1 MWDTGTMDPRRRRE
15 LRSPHWP
22 GRSRASDKQ
31 LGTVQRPGG
40 SCSLQNCNSRRSC
53 GCDISMAQS
62 LCIASAPVATQSPP
76 VVECISDHE
85 SGEDAGPYPGDDVFG
100 VGPVYERLQ
109 FRAIRSVRGDT
120 QASTSVLPSVV
131 QCSTRSR
138 NSAPRLWRN
147 RIEKLPKTLFL
158 DGNSGLPELRKLTTV
173 SSPLKQASRG
183 QVSASLPVPGPASVE
198 LAANLF
204 TLATAIVVPFYTVMI
219 LAPKWE
225 WTDRLMRSEIPYL
238 ILGAGYI
245 YLLALSWTPETL
257 GLMFSSKY
265 WLPEVRNSPEHDC
278 DAVRY
283 ELPGITRMFSSTITV
298 ASAWLHLLAA
308 DLFAGRQVFLDGAK
322 HNVETR
328 HSLVLCLMMCPIGI
342 FSHLITK
349 NLTLFMRRRNE
360 GENVKKVKQ
369 IPPY

>member
-1 MWDTGTMDPRRRRE
+1 
-15 LRSPHWP
+15 
-22 GRSRASDKQ
+22 
-31 LGTVQRPGG
+31 
-40 SCSLQNCNSRRSC
+40 
-53 GCDISMAQS
+53 MAQS
-62 LCIASAPVATQSPP
+62 LCIASAPVATQ
-76 VVECISDHE
+76 
-85 SGEDAGPYPGDDVFG
+85 
-100 VGPVYERLQ
+100 
-109 FRAIRSVRGDT
+109 AIRSVRGDT

-265 WLPEVRNSPEHDC
+265 WLPE
-278 DAVRY
+278 
-283 ELPGITRMFSSTITV
+283 LPGITRMFSSTITV

>member
-1 MWDTGTMDPRRRRE
+1 
-15 LRSPHWP
+15 
-22 GRSRASDKQ
+22 
-31 LGTVQRPGG
+31 
-40 SCSLQNCNSRRSC
+40 
-53 GCDISMAQS
+53 MAQS
-62 LCIASAPVATQSPP
+62 LCIASAPVATQ
-76 VVECISDHE
+76 
-85 SGEDAGPYPGDDVFG
+85 
-100 VGPVYERLQ
+100 
-109 FRAIRSVRGDT
+109 AIRSVRGDT

-183 QVSASLPVPGPASVE
+183 QVSASLPVPGPISVELVTQSDLCYLSTIVPVPGPASVE

-265 WLPEVRNSPEHDC
+265 WLP
-278 DAVRY
+278 

>member
-1 MWDTGTMDPRRRRE
+1 
-15 LRSPHWP
+15 
-22 GRSRASDKQ
+22 
-31 LGTVQRPGG
+31 
-40 SCSLQNCNSRRSC
+40 
-53 GCDISMAQS
+53 MAQS
-62 LCIASAPVATQSPP
+62 LCIASAPVATQG
-76 VVECISDHE
+76 IRNTR
-85 SGEDAGPYPGDDVFG
+85 GEA
-100 VGPVYERLQ
+100 
-109 FRAIRSVRGDT
+109 
-120 QASTSVLPSVV
+120 QASSTVLPSV
-131 QCSTRSR
+131 QCSKSSR
-138 NSAPRLWRN
+138 NSPSRLWRN
-147 RIEKLPKTLFL
+147 RIEKLPKTLLFNGSSHL
-158 DGNSGLPELRKLTTV
+158 GNLGLPELRKLTTV
-173 SSPLKQASRG
+173 SSPSKQALRG
-183 QVSASLPVPGPASVE
+183 LVSASLPGPASVE

-225 WTDRLMRSEIPYL
+225 WTDKLMRSEIPYF

-265 WLPEVRNSPEHDC
+265 WLP
-278 DAVRY
+278 

-349 NLTLFMRRRNE
+349 NLTLFIRRRN
-360 GENVKKVKQ
+360 GVENVKKVNQ